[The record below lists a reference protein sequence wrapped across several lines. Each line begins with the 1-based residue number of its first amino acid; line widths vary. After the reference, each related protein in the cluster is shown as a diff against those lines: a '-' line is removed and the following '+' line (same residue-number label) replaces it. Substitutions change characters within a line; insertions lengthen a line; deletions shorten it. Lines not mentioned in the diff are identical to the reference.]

1 MEKVKEVTITFDVR
15 GYETIEVPDDWT
27 WDGTLES
34 LLEFTDLEYRG
45 QELLDLS
52 VR

>member
-1 MEKVKEVTITFDVR
+1 MKEVTITFDVR
-15 GYETIEVPDDWT
+15 GYEAIEVPDDWE
-27 WDGTLES
+27 WDGTLKS